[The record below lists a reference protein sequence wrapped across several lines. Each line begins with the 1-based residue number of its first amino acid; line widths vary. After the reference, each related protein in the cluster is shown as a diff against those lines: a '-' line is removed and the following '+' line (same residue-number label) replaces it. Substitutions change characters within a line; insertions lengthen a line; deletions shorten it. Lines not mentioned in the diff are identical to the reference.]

1 MQINHKKIYLC
12 AVKLFGY
19 LAIIFAAILVS
30 IGCAEVGEKRDFVFD
45 ESLYLPA
52 NASGFEIVADADGNV
67 LLRVTRPWQGEAV
80 EEQTLALFANAE
92 SAEGYGGQRI
102 VGRASR
108 VVCMSTSHIAMLDAL
123 GLVETVVGVSGKQY
137 VMNEEVAYNVDVID
151 IGYDSNLDYE
161 KLLLLRPDVV
171 LLYGVS
177 AENTSVTTKL
187 RELRIP
193 YIYLGDYVEQSPLG
207 KAEWLV
213 AVAEIMGCRERGE
226 ALYADIVARY
236 ESVRTTIDY
245 ESERPKVMFNTP
257 YQDVW
262 YMPSDES
269 YMVRLVEDSGGEYI
283 YKGRNQSS
291 GSVGISLEEAYML
304 ATEADVW
311 MNVGQCSSLEELRSA
326 APHFANVPVVVRGA
340 VYNNNARATAAGGSD
355 FWESA
360 IVRPDVVLR
369 DMAAIM
375 RGGEEEM
382 YYHHKLK

>member
-1 MQINHKKIYLC
+1 MQIL
-12 AVKLFGY
+12 LFVAT
-19 LAIIFAAILVS
+19 LFILVS
-30 IGCAEVGEKRDFVFD
+30 CTSRGEKRDFATAVTI
-45 ESLYLPA
+45 YQPA
-52 NASGFEIVADADGNV
+52 YASGFEIVADGEQNT
-67 LLRVTRPWQGEAV
+67 LLRVTRPWQGEAIA
-80 EEQTLALFANAE
+80 EQSLAIFADKE
-92 SAEGYGGQRI
+92 SAEGYSGQRI
-102 VGRASR
+102 IGHARR

-123 GLVETVVGVSGKQY
+123 GLIEAVVGVSGKQY
-137 VMNEEVAYNVDVID
+137 VMNEYVARNVEVADV
-151 IGYDSNLDYE
+151 GYDSNLDYE
-161 KLLLLRPDVV
+161 RLLLLRPDVV

-193 YIYLGDYVEQSPLG
+193 YLYLGDYVEQSPLG
-207 KAEWLV
+207 KAEWMV

-226 ALYADIVARY
+226 ELFADIVERY
-236 ESVRTTIDY
+236 EAVKSGIEY
-245 ESERPKVMFNTP
+245 KGERPKVMFNTP

-283 YKGRNQSS
+283 YKGHNTSS

-304 ATEADVW
+304 AAEADVW
-311 MNVGQCSSLEELRSA
+311 MNVGQCSTLDELRSA
-326 APHFANVPVVVRGA
+326 APHFANVGVVVRGE

-360 IVRPDVVLR
+360 IVRPDVVLE
-369 DMAAIM
+369 DMATIM

-382 YYHHKLK
+382 YYHHKLR

>member
-1 MQINHKKIYLC
+1 MKFLIHISV
-12 AVKLFGY
+12 AIATLF
-19 LAIIFAAILVS
+19 ILVS
-30 IGCAEVGEKRDFVFD
+30 CTSVGEKQDFAHVATI
-45 ESLYLPA
+45 YQPTH
-52 NASGFEIVADADGNV
+52 ASGFEIVVDGEQNT
-67 LLRVTRPWQGEAV
+67 LLRVMRPWQGESV
-80 EEQTLALFANAE
+80 EEQQLAIFVDAK
-92 SAEGYGGQRI
+92 SAEGYTGQRI
-102 VGRASR
+102 IGPARR

-123 GLVETVVGVSGKQY
+123 DMVEAVVGVSGKQY
-137 VMNEEVAYNVDVID
+137 VMNEHIATNDSVVDV
-151 IGYDSNLDYE
+151 GYDSNLDYE
-161 KLLLLRPDVV
+161 RLLLLRPDVV

-177 AENTSVTTKL
+177 AENTSVTAKL

-193 YIYLGDYVEQSPLG
+193 YLYLGDYVEQSPLG

-226 ALYADIVARY
+226 ALYAGIVERY
-236 ESVRTTIDY
+236 EAVKSDIEHVA
-245 ESERPKVMFNTP
+245 ERPKVMFNTP

-283 YKGRNQSS
+283 YKGKNHSS

-304 ATEADVW
+304 VVKADVW
-311 MNVGQCSSLEELRSA
+311 MNVGQCSTLDELRSA
-326 APHFANVPVVVRGA
+326 APHFAHTPVVVRGE

-360 IVRPDVVLR
+360 IVRPDVVLE

-375 RGGEEEM
+375 RGGEKEM
-382 YYHHKLK
+382 YYHHKLR